1 MECNATCNDADEVV
15 AGRVMRS
22 VFTEVA
28 TQKEWI
34 IYGVY
39 MPVRGQSEDKEEA
52 TGTPWQRE
60 HERRTAPQGSHLR

>member
-15 AGRVMRS
+15 AGRVMGHAVMRS

-39 MPVRGQSEDKEEA
+39 NHAGERTERG
-52 TGTPWQRE
+52 
-60 HERRTAPQGSHLR
+60 

>member
-1 MECNATCNDADEVV
+1 MTWWNAQRMECNATCNDADEVV
-15 AGRVMRS
+15 AGRVMGHAVMRS

-39 MPVRGQSEDKEEA
+39 NHAGERTERG
-52 TGTPWQRE
+52 
-60 HERRTAPQGSHLR
+60 

>member
-39 MPVRGQSEDKEEA
+39 NHAGERTERG
-52 TGTPWQRE
+52 
-60 HERRTAPQGSHLR
+60 